1 MSKVQKP
8 FLSFCIPTYDR
19 LEILRNTIESIYADL
34 DGVDL
39 DEFEVIVSDNQPD
52 QSAKKVIEKFLFK
65 NLFYF
70 STDCSGFLN
79 SFNVLKCG
87 NGQFL
92 KLHNNYT
99 KLRKGTLKKMIAE
112 IKENIS
118 AKGLIFYTDGLN
130 QNGEIKKIN
139 SFNSFMYELSYFS
152 SWSTGFGIWR
162 DDFLKVV
169 ESIKIDKYFPQ
180 TSLLLSQS
188 KKNEYI
194 INDRPIFDNQKI
206 PKKGG
211 YNIFKVFSVDFISLI
226 EKCYLSGEINKDTL
240 RKIKFNLLYN
250 YLSVR
255 YFKTVIVRVDDFEK
269 SDIKKSITTYYSNI
283 EYYAMIMTAFISPFK
298 FVIRKIKIALFK
310 QLK

>member
-1 MSKVQKP
+1 MSKAQKP

-19 LEILRNTIESIYADL
+19 LDILRNTIESIYADL
-34 DGVDL
+34 DGVEL
-39 DEFEVIVSDNQPD
+39 DEFEVIVSDNHLD
-52 QSAKKVIEKFLFK
+52 QSAKKVIEKFSFK

-79 SFNVLKCG
+79 SFNSLKCG

-112 IKENIS
+112 IKENIA

-130 QNGEIKKIN
+130 QNGKIKKIN

-169 ESIKIDKYFPQ
+169 DSIKIDNYFPQ

-188 KKNEYI
+188 KKSEYI

-211 YNIFKVFSVDFISLI
+211 YNIFKVFSVDYISLI
-226 EKCYLSGEINKDTL
+226 EKSYLAGEITKDTL

-255 YFKTVIVRVDDFEK
+255 YFKTVIVRVDNFEK
-269 SDIKKSITTYYSNI
+269 SDIKKSITTYYSNT

-298 FVIRKIKIALFK
+298 FVIRRIKITLFK

>member
-1 MSKVQKP
+1 MNKEQTP

-19 LEILRNTIESIYADL
+19 LEILHNTIASIYADL

-39 DEFEVIVSDNQPD
+39 DEFEVIISDNKPD
-52 QSAKKVIEKFLFK
+52 QSAKIIIEQFSYK

-79 SFNVLKCG
+79 SFNSLKCG
-87 NGQFL
+87 SGQFL

-99 KLRKGTLKKMIAE
+99 KLRKGTLKKMITE
-112 IKENIS
+112 IKENKVV
-118 AKGLIFYTDGLN
+118 KGLIFYTDGLN
-130 QNGEIKKIN
+130 QNGEIRKFN
-139 SFNSFMYELSYFS
+139 SFNSFMSELSYFS

-162 DDFLKVV
+162 DDFSKVFD
-169 ESIKIDKYFPQ
+169 SIKIDEYFPQ

-188 KKNEYI
+188 KKKEYI

-211 YNIFKVFSVDFISLI
+211 YNIFKVFSVDYVSLI
-226 EKCYLSGEINKDTL
+226 EKSFLNGEITKDTFS
-240 RKIKFNLLYN
+240 KIKSNLLYN
-250 YLSVR
+250 YLSIR
-255 YFKTVIVRVDDFEK
+255 YFKTVIVRVDNFEK

-283 EYYAMIMTAFISPFK
+283 EYYAMIVTALISPFK
-298 FVIRKIKIALFK
+298 FVIRKIKIALFR
-310 QLK
+310 

>member
-1 MSKVQKP
+1 MSKAQKP

-39 DEFEVIVSDNQPD
+39 DEFEVIVSDNQLD

-79 SFNVLKCG
+79 SFNVLKYG

-255 YFKTVIVRVDDFEK
+255 YFKTVIVRVDNFEK